1 MGLDPK
7 TIFKATPLKLEYWPG
22 HKEKGVVVIL
32 LDSPDLQAI
41 NKKLMDD
48 WKMEVSFPDYK
59 PHLTVAG
66 NILKDMSEEKV
77 LKLLEKLNKKLRK
90 VDLEL
95 TGIHIENVS

>member
-1 MGLDPK
+1 
-7 TIFKATPLKLEYWPG
+7 
-22 HKEKGVVVIL
+22 
-32 LDSPDLQAI
+32 
-41 NKKLMDD
+41 
-48 WKMEVSFPDYK
+48 MEVSFPDYK
-59 PHLTVAG
+59 PHLTVAD